1 MKVIKLK
8 LEALQPLVITDGT
21 TEGQTHRTLEYIPGN
36 MLLGALAGAWKRN
49 NSNAVP
55 DDSEE
60 FSNLFL
66 SSKVKWGHAFPLA
79 GDEQTVPVPLCYQ
92 KLKNYGGLP
101 SVGSHNAAKSHVL
114 NLSAITF
121 DSDHKLNQII
131 EKESKWSDVN
141 PKEAIKLKKLDLG
154 FMTSKE
160 KCQPDIRKTWNMHV
174 AIGKNRTAADGQL
187 FGFSALGK
195 GTKFIS
201 EIYCDDSCEQS
212 VKMLLD
218 SISSLY
224 IGHSRSAG
232 YGKVSAKVLSCEN
245 AVPQKANSNT
255 AKLFLLSG
263 YISNKSWELP
273 LDNLESELK
282 KYFSNVNI
290 TKLNCLY
297 DNLKGFNNLWSLP
310 RKARQM
316 LVQGSVIEI
325 SFDSVISP
333 LPEAIGGSTNEG
345 YGRIT
350 VNPDFLEAKF
360 VDTANIEEDK
370 EKSLSVTTL
379 PQSSVLTILKTRAI
393 HRIAK
398 EAAVKF
404 VSRGDIAAFICSQK
418 KSSGIS
424 AAQRGNLRNMI
435 STFSQDQWLPAFEH
449 VLDKDPGPG
458 TQWKNSEG
466 KSPFHDGKLYEL
478 SEIMKKFLDPD
489 AFKEKFNL
497 PKEFSTLLGHQPNE
511 VDEDIFFKEYY
522 RQALLNMIKEW
533 DMKAKRG

>member
-8 LEALQPLVITDGT
+8 LETLQPLVVTDGT

-36 MLLGALAGAWKRN
+36 MLLGALAYVWKRN
-49 NSNAVP
+49 NPEADP
-55 DDSEE
+55 DESEE
-60 FSNLFL
+60 FRNLFL

-101 SVGSHNAAKSHVL
+101 SVGSHNASKSHVL
-114 NLSAITF
+114 NLSSIVL
-121 DSDHKLNQII
+121 DSEQKLVDFIVKG
-131 EKESKWSDVN
+131 KEEWGVDE
-141 PKEAIKLKKLDLG
+141 KEAIKLKKLDLG
-154 FMTSKE
+154 FMTPKG
-160 KCQPDIRKTWNMHV
+160 KCQPDIHKNWNMHV
-174 AIGKNRTAADGQL
+174 AIGQNRTAAKGQL
-187 FGFSALGK
+187 FGYSSLGK

-245 AVPQKANSNT
+245 SVPQKADSNT

-325 SFDSVISP
+325 SFDSLISP

-350 VNPDFLEAKF
+350 VNPDFLVSPF
-360 VDTANIEEDK
+360 VDTADIDEKK
-370 EKSLSVTTL
+370 EKSPSVQA
-379 PQSSVLTILKTRAI
+379 PDHNCNVLRLLKTRAI
-393 HRIAK
+393 YRIAR
-398 EAAVKF
+398 ETAVEF
-404 VSRGDIAAFICSQK
+404 VSRGDIADFISSQK
-418 KSSGIS
+418 NSSGIS

-435 STFSQDQWLPAFEH
+435 SNDPQEKWLSKF
-449 VLDKDPGPG
+449 KDILEKTPGE
-458 TQWKNSEG
+458 QWKNSEG
-466 KSPFHDGKLYEL
+466 KSPFDSGKFYEM
-478 SEIMKKFLDPD
+478 SEIMCDFLNPDTFKNNFEVTKKF
-489 AFKEKFNL
+489 K
-497 PKEFSTLLGHQPNE
+497 SLLGQKPSRA
-511 VDEDIFFKEYY
+511 DEDIFFKEYY
-522 RQALLNMIKEW
+522 RHALLNLIKEW